1 MLKCGGTTCFVL
13 SWTSIEHSVEPNV
26 VIITLSHCASIL
38 ALEKVTQV
46 GTNAW
51 NSWKNRTKDNRMRK
65 VQEFNVVSQAY
76 GLQSPEPKGQQFF
89 WKISKGYIFFL

>member
-51 NSWKNRTKDNRMRK
+51 NS
-65 VQEFNVVSQAY
+65 
-76 GLQSPEPKGQQFF
+76 
-89 WKISKGYIFFL
+89 